1 MSNFKVILR
10 TELAGLGSVGDVVTV
25 KRGYARNYLLPK
37 KMAARPTKENIQA
50 VEAERHEIQMELERL
65 LSVAQQ
71 RAKAVDGVVI
81 TLERNAKED
90 GSLFG
95 AVGATDIVNELS
107 AQGHE
112 VKRAEVLF
120 TQGEIK
126 STGEFV
132 VSLRFHSKV
141 TLDLPINVI
150 AIAEEAES

>member
-1 MSNFKVILR
+1 
-10 TELAGLGSVGDVVTV
+10 VGDVVAV
-25 KRGYARNYLLPK
+25 KRGYARNYLFPK
-37 KMAARPTKENIQA
+37 KMAARLTKENLEA
-50 VEAERHEIQMELERL
+50 VEVERHEILAEQERL

-71 RAKAVDGVVI
+71 RAKTLDGVSI
-81 TLERNAKED
+81 ALSRIAKED

-126 STGEFV
+126 STGEFA
-132 VSLRFHSKV
+132 VSLRFHPKLTLELPVKV
-141 TLDLPINVI
+141 T
-150 AIAEEAES
+150 AEEEG